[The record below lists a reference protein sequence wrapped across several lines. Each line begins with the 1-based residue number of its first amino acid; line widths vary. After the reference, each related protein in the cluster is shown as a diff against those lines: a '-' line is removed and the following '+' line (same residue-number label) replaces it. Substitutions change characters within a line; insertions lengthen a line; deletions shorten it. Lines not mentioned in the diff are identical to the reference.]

1 MGYSDLWGHVKGQ
14 KEQFNWDLNIV
25 FSSAGSMPWDLSTF
39 LKN

>member
-14 KEQFNWDLNIV
+14 KEQFNLNIV